1 MIRLSTGARN
11 MLAQGAGFASIF
23 NHGTIEIYNGT
34 QPVTADSASTGR
46 VLLGIVSNASGAVT
60 KETRATGSIT
70 ITGGSVSVATLTVG
84 GFNIIPDGAVPY
96 NTSTTQTASDLCDA
110 INRNGVMQA
119 SVTGAVVTITPMP
132 GAGAAYNGLVV
143 TSTGSVVATY
153 ANMASGASPANGLIL
168 GQPATG
174 VVGKS
179 AGQVW
184 SFNGIAVGTAG
195 WFRFVASAADAGAAI
210 SAAPYLARM
219 DGSVATSGA
228 DLNLSNIS
236 IAIGAPSTVDS
247 FNVTVPAQ

>member
-23 NHGTIEIYNGT
+23 NRGTIEIYNGT
-34 QPVTADSASTGR
+34 QPVTADSASTGS

-153 ANMASGASPANGLIL
+153 ANMASGASPRTASSLASL
-168 GQPATG
+168 LTELSVRA
-174 VVGKS
+174 
-179 AGQVW
+179 QVKC
-184 SFNGIAVGTAG
+184 G
-195 WFRFVASAADAGAAI
+195 ASAA
-210 SAAPYLARM
+210 SRSVLLA
-219 DGSVATSGA
+219 GSV
-228 DLNLSNIS
+228 LS
-236 IAIGAPSTVDS
+236 PR
-247 FNVTVPAQ
+247 Q